1 MIRGTPE
8 RPARRESEALQV
20 LTAQL
25 DRKDHREQRAPPV
38 KKVILVLKDLKDL
51 KAIKAIQVRRAM
63 QGQRETQV
71 LPERLALTV
80 KVLTPLLR
88 LAATRTLKLISTQTL
103 PLCRGLRR
111 HLRLYKETDT

>member
-1 MIRGTPE
+1 MVQTV
-8 RPARRESEALQV
+8 RREKTAL
-20 LTAQL
+20 
-25 DRKDHREQRAPPV
+25 REQRVTPV

-51 KAIKAIQVRRAM
+51 KAIKAILDCKDRKAKKA
-63 QGQRETQV
+63 QRETRV

-88 LAATRTLKLISTQTL
+88 LAVTRTPKPISTQTL
-103 PLCRGLRR
+103 PRCRDSRR